1 MPEVLK
7 TASDARGFTVKDGL
21 AFHEFWGRTPVDL
34 SSDGRFLA
42 YTTHNYL
49 QQFQESADRV
59 ENHVP
64 RVQVGCMAHV
74 LDIEQNT
81 SRVLTETGTSWG
93 GRWSP
98 DGGRLA
104 FFSDHTGE
112 ARLCVWHRDTDHI
125 QVFSEA
131 IVYVFF
137 EFETVRWSP
146 DGSRVFFKAL
156 AVPQREAPP
165 PSTAPAEPEQPVLA
179 ALEGAAPSVQLWES
193 PAARKKRDPMAEP
206 IPMRGGGATAFGGA
220 TDLAM
225 ADVRTG
231 LVHRIQSGA
240 SIRSFEVSPDG
251 RQVAVSGNVRFEDM
265 SRVEPIFDLCLV
277 PVPSDPLP
285 ASPEVQTPNHPPCI
299 IGLPLGYGVS
309 FAWSPDSAQIAYT
322 TGGGESTEP
331 QDVVVINIRRG
342 ASRSLT
348 QQAANSPKEQ
358 PCRIEV
364 EGTPLPGFNND
375 YEPPLWTPDS
385 RHLLCVGEGEV
396 WRFSLDGSP
405 PQNLTQGFDKRVE
418 MILSPNVSG
427 TAQTVDSGEA
437 IVVFARDAAKGKFGF
452 YRIPLSGGDATPLLE
467 MSDCLVRADR
477 YFLDVAGETGA
488 FVFHKES
495 ATTPPDL
502 YLCDPATHAM
512 RQVTWV
518 NPALRD
524 VHFSQPQML
533 EWNLEENRT
542 ARGILLLPPTAT
554 PEAKAPLIVWG
565 YPGAIVSGYI
575 HHFNRAE
582 ASVVLNPEYF
592 VAHGYAVLHPDIPL
606 IGNEPLQE
614 ITHTV
619 LAGLDAAIA
628 TGMVDGERLGVI
640 GHSYGGY
647 MVNCLITQTQQFKAA
662 VSSAPIGNLVSF
674 TLGGGDADGNVT
686 MGWAEGGQGRMGGT
700 LWEQQDR
707 YIRNSPVFYLDRV
720 ETPLLL
726 IAGEEDHGCAQQA
739 VEIFCGLRRLD
750 KEVVLARYK
759 DGVHSWFSWSP
770 RQIEDL
776 WERMFGWFDAHL
788 S

>member
-7 TASDARGFTVKDGL
+7 TASNVRGFTVKDGL
-21 AFHEFWGRTPVDL
+21 AFHEFWGRTPADL

-49 QQFQESADRV
+49 QQVQESTGRV

-64 RVQVGCMAHV
+64 RVQVGCTAQV
-74 LDIEQNT
+74 LDIAQSKVCT
-81 SRVLTETGTSWG
+81 LTETGTSWG

-98 DGGRLA
+98 DGRHLA
-104 FFSDHTGE
+104 FFSDHIGE
-112 ARLCVWHRDTDHI
+112 AHLCIWHRDTGHI

-137 EFETVRWSP
+137 EFETARWSP
-146 DGSRVFFKAL
+146 DGRRVFFKAL
-156 AVPQREAPP
+156 PVSQREALP
-165 PSTAPAEPEQPVLA
+165 PSAAPTES
-179 ALEGAAPSVQLWES
+179 EGADYVKFWES
-193 PAARKKRDPMAEP
+193 PAARTRRNPTAEP
-206 IPMRGGGATAFGGA
+206 IPARGGGDSAFGRV

-225 ADVRTG
+225 ADVQSG
-231 LVHRIQSGA
+231 VVHRIQSGV

-251 RQVAVSGNVRFEDM
+251 TQLAVSGNVRFEDM
-265 SRVEPIFDLCLV
+265 SRIEPIFDLCLI

-285 ASPEVQTPNHPPCI
+285 PSPDVQIPEHSPWIT
-299 IGLPLGYGVS
+299 GLALGYGVA
-309 FAWSPDSAQIAYT
+309 FAWSPNSAHIAYT
-322 TGGGESTEP
+322 TGGSESTEP
-331 QDVVVINIRRG
+331 QDVVVINIRSG
-342 ASRSLT
+342 ASRTLT
-348 QQAANSPKEQ
+348 QEAANSPEEQ
-358 PCRIEV
+358 PRRIAV

-385 RHLLCVGEGEV
+385 RHLLCVGEGAV
-396 WRFSLDGSP
+396 WQFFLDGSP
-405 PQNLTQGFDKRVE
+405 PQNLMPDCSLQARMVIG
-418 MILSPNVSG
+418 PNVSG
-427 TAQTVDSGEA
+427 TAQTVDGGA
-437 IVVFARDAAKGKFGF
+437 TIVVFARDSAKGKSGF
-452 YRIPLSGGDATPLLE
+452 YRIPLSGGEAYPLLE

-502 YLCDPATHAM
+502 YLFDPATRAM
-512 RQVTWV
+512 RQVTEV
-518 NPALRD
+518 NPHLRE
-524 VHFSQPQML
+524 VRFSQPQLL
-533 EWNLEENRT
+533 EWNLEDNRT
-542 ARGILLLPPTAT
+542 ARGILLLPSTAT
-554 PEAKAPLIVWG
+554 PETKAPLIVWG

-582 ASVVLNPEYF
+582 ASAVLNPEYF

-606 IGNEPLQE
+606 TGNEPLQE

-619 LAGLDAAIA
+619 LSGLDAAIA
-628 TGMVDGERLGVI
+628 TGLVDGERLGVI

-647 MVNCLITQTQQFKAA
+647 MVNCLITQTQRFKAA

-674 TLGGGDADGNVT
+674 YLGGSDPDGNGFT
-686 MGWAEGGQGRMGGT
+686 GWAEGGQGRMGGT
-700 LWEQQDR
+700 LWEQKER
-707 YIRNSPVFYLDRV
+707 YIRNSPVFYLDQV

-726 IAGEEDHGCAQQA
+726 IVGEEDHGHIRQA
-739 VEIFCGLRRLD
+739 VEMFCGLRRLD
-750 KEVVLARYK
+750 KEVVMARYK

-776 WERMFGWFDAHL
+776 WERIFDWFDARL
-788 S
+788 SKRNIP